1 MNQECLGM
9 TLQSVINIVILE
21 IEGDTAIDLARHFT
35 QYWNHATMEKYG
47 KKDKK
52 KALMHANDI
61 KIEEYKPTTE
71 INLSSNNDSD
81 IIFQGKKE

>member
-1 MNQECLGM
+1 
-9 TLQSVINIVILE
+9 
-21 IEGDTAIDLARHFT
+21 
-35 QYWNHATMEKYG
+35 MEKYG

-71 INLSSNNDSD
+71 INLSSNNDSE
-81 IIFQGKKE
+81 IILQGKKE